1 MLPAGQTWGTSACV
15 DLAVWRRVLALP
27 CGPGVIVFPGRQ
39 GIGGLWGG
47 RTEWG
52 SEFSKEQ
59 PCDLNKPSKAQV
71 SILVL

>member
-1 MLPAGQTWGTSACV
+1 MLPAGQTWGTPACV

-47 RTEWG
+47 G
-52 SEFSKEQ
+52 LSGGQSSAK
-59 PCDLNKPSKAQV
+59 S
-71 SILVL
+71 SLVI